1 MKKLNGK
8 IIKLPKEL
16 LDVWRKYFLNLLNV
30 PSVTS
35 TRKITPAQVDLE
47 IRRDDFDRAQ
57 IEKSTKGLNNYTAPG
72 FDYNITAETI
82 KYGGDELAVRLLKL
96 VNVIKTR
103 QKPPSDWTKNL
114 IVPLPKKGG
123 LTEIISYR
131 VISLMSI
138 VAKLYNK
145 LLLNRIRDKLNA
157 KLQVNQAG

>member
-16 LDVWRKYFLNLLNV
+16 LDVWRKYFSNLLNV

-57 IEKSTKGLNNYTAPG
+57 IEKSTKG
-72 FDYNITAETI
+72 FDYNITAEAI

-114 IVPLPKKGG
+114 IVPLTKKGG
-123 LTEIISYR
+123 LTEIINYR
-131 VISLMSI
+131 VISLMS
-138 VAKLYNK
+138 VAAKLYHK

>member
-1 MKKLNGK
+1 M
-8 IIKLPKEL
+8 
-16 LDVWRKYFLNLLNV
+16 
-30 PSVTS
+30 TS

-57 IEKSTKGLNNYTAPG
+57 IEKSTKG
-72 FDYNITAETI
+72 FDYNITGEAS

-96 VNVIKTR
+96 VNVIKTL

-114 IVPLPKKGG
+114 IVPLPKKDG
-123 LTEIISYR
+123 LTEIINYR
-131 VISLMSI
+131 VISLMS
-138 VAKLYNK
+138 VAAKLYHK